1 MQLTILAFGIA
12 KDILGRRELQLEV
25 PDDTTVR
32 DLKDRL
38 LERYPEFSRL
48 VSLAI
53 AVNSE
58 YSAEDVLLQ
67 ERDEIALI
75 PPVRGG

>member
-58 YSAEDVLLQ
+58 
-67 ERDEIALI
+67 
-75 PPVRGG
+75 